1 METMWLQNVIEREPI
16 EIKADRSVNVK
27 WVVKMWTSLYWLYW

>member
-1 METMWLQNVIEREPI
+1 MLEETLWLQNVIEREPI

-27 WVVKMWTSLYWLYW
+27 WIVKM